1 MTPKSATAA
10 VMCAWLTCA
19 SLARADASPSAN
31 APTADDKK
39 AASDAFHE
47 GDRAFKLGDYRRA
60 AEAYDTAY
68 RRAPHHAPLWN
79 AARAWDR
86 AGEIARAATLYA
98 KYLREAPAKAPDR
111 NSATAALAKIV
122 PKLARLDIHAA
133 SGIAAV
139 TVDDRAAEPD
149 APSDASSAQTFTVY
163 VAPGA
168 HVIEA
173 RAGDQV
179 VRQSP
184 KVEAGEIVGIALA
197 VPAPTKVD
205 VPPPPPPPP
214 PPAASHGW
222 SPAVLAFGGAVT
234 AITAGLAIWS
244 GVDTL
249 HQKDA
254 FDKAPTQDNLDSGHA
269 KQARTNVLVVVATAS
284 GLLTTAAAIFL
295 VDWHGTPSTTTGKVE
310 RRVEL
315 GMGPGS
321 VVVRGSF

>member
-1 MTPKSATAA
+1 MTPTSARAA
-10 VMCAWLTCA
+10 VMCAWLSCA
-19 SLARADASPSAN
+19 SLAYADASPQASA
-31 APTADDKK
+31 PSADDKK

-60 AEAYDTAY
+60 AEAYETAY

-98 KYLREAPAKAPDR
+98 KYLREAPPKAPDR
-111 NSATAALAKIV
+111 NSATTALAKV
-122 PKLARLDIHAA
+122 APKLARLDIHVDAGM
-133 SGIAAV
+133 SAV

-149 APSDASSAQTFTVY
+149 TPGDTSSAQTFTVY
-163 VAPGA
+163 VVPGA
-168 HVIEA
+168 HVVEA

-184 KVEAGEIVGIALA
+184 KVEAGEVVGVAIA
-197 VPAPTKVD
+197 VPATTKAEPPPPVS
-205 VPPPPPPPP
+205 PPPPPPV
-214 PPAASHGW
+214 SRGW

-269 KQARTNVLVVVATAS
+269 KQMRTNVLVVVATLS
-284 GLLTTAAAIFL
+284 GLLTTAAAVFL
-295 VDWHGTPSTTTGKVE
+295 VDWHSAPSATGQVE

-315 GMGPGS
+315 GMSPGS
-321 VVVRGSF
+321 LVVRGSF